1 MLNVLRR
8 AFAPRSIR
16 VEARPVRAG
25 DDLILSVRD
34 WPASEDVVGFLNAA
48 QQQFPGVRI
57 HLLVGFDSVQVSREQ
72 GSAQGEHAT
81 DKCQPKLAIQ
91 QYRDEA
97 LARGAKPGPQ
107 GNVVL
112 LTWASAGRV
121 VVVSVPPQ
129 VKGDA
134 VEKFQASSPGVDK
147 EGVGATDSTFGGGP
161 LWPENGGDVFHFA
174 AREWLALKRP
184 DLLAPDRCKPR
195 VRCLAKKL
203 RKAANAYL
211 DRRPHAGLATAAPQQ
226 EPSHA

>member
-8 AFAPRSIR
+8 AFAPRPLR
-16 VEARPVRAG
+16 VEARPVHAG
-25 DDLILSVRD
+25 DDLVLSVRD
-34 WPASEDVVGFLNAA
+34 WPASEDMVGFLNAT

-57 HLLVGFDSVQVSREQ
+57 HLLVGFDAVQVSGEQ
-72 GSAQGEHAT
+72 RRAYGKAAT
-81 DKCQPKLAIQ
+81 DERQPKRPIQ

-97 LARGAKPGPQ
+97 LSRGVKLGPE

-134 VEKFQASSPGVDK
+134 VEKFQASSPGVDE
-147 EGVGATDSTFGGGP
+147 EGVGAADSTFGGDA
-161 LWPENGGDVFHFA
+161 LWPGGGGDVFHFA
-174 AREWLALKRP
+174 AREWLALNRP
-184 DLLAPDRCKPR
+184 ELLAPDRYKQR

-211 DRRPHAGLATAAPQQ
+211 DRKPRSGLADPAPQQ
-226 EPSHA
+226 EAA

>member
-8 AFAPRSIR
+8 VFVPRPIR
-16 VEARPVRAG
+16 VEARPVHAG

-34 WPASEDVVGFLNAA
+34 WPASEDMVGFLNAT

-57 HLLVGFDSVQVSREQ
+57 HLLVGFDSVQVSGEQ

-81 DKCQPKLAIQ
+81 DERQPKLPIQ

-97 LARGAKPGPQ
+97 LSRGAKPGPQ

-129 VKGDA
+129 EKGDA
-134 VEKFQASSPGVDK
+134 VEKFQASSPGVDQ
-147 EGVGATDSTFGGGP
+147 EGVRVSDSTFGGDA
-161 LWPENGGDVFHFA
+161 LWPANSGDVFHFA
-174 AREWLALKRP
+174 ARQWLALKRP
-184 DLLAPDRCKPR
+184 DLLAPDRYKQR

-211 DRRPHAGLATAAPQQ
+211 ERSPHAGLATAAPAQQ
-226 EPSHA
+226 EAA

>member
-8 AFAPRSIR
+8 VFVPRPIR
-16 VEARPVRAG
+16 VEARPVHAG

-34 WPASEDVVGFLNAA
+34 WPASEDMVGFLNAT

-57 HLLVGFDSVQVSREQ
+57 HLLVGFDSVQVSGEQ

-81 DKCQPKLAIQ
+81 DERQPKLPIQ

-97 LARGAKPGPQ
+97 LSRGAKPGPQ

-129 VKGDA
+129 EKGDA
-134 VEKFQASSPGVDK
+134 VEKFQASSPGVDQ
-147 EGVGATDSTFGGGP
+147 EGVRVSDSTFGGDA
-161 LWPENGGDVFHFA
+161 LWPANSGDVFHFA
-174 AREWLALKRP
+174 ARQWLALKRP
-184 DLLAPDRCKPR
+184 DLLAPDRYKQR

-211 DRRPHAGLATAAPQQ
+211 
-226 EPSHA
+226 

>member
-8 AFAPRSIR
+8 AFAPRPIR
-16 VEARPVRAG
+16 IEARPVHAG
-25 DDLILSVRD
+25 DDLILFVRD
-34 WPASEDVVGFLNAA
+34 WPASQDMVGFLNAT

-57 HLLVGFDSVQVSREQ
+57 HLLVGFDSVQVSGEQ

-81 DKCQPKLAIQ
+81 DERQPKLPIQ

-97 LARGAKPGPQ
+97 LSRGAKPGPQ

-129 VKGDA
+129 EKGDA
-134 VEKFQASSPGVDK
+134 VEKFQASSPGVDQ
-147 EGVGATDSTFGGGP
+147 EGVRVSDSTFGGDA
-161 LWPENGGDVFHFA
+161 LWPANSGDVFHFA
-174 AREWLALKRP
+174 ARQWLALKRP
-184 DLLAPDRCKPR
+184 DLLAPDRYKQR

-211 DRRPHAGLATAAPQQ
+211 
-226 EPSHA
+226 

>member
-8 AFAPRSIR
+8 VFVPRPIR
-16 VEARPVRAG
+16 IEAWPVHVG

-34 WPASEDVVGFLNAA
+34 WPASQDMVGFLNAT

-57 HLLVGFDSVQVSREQ
+57 HLLAGFDSVQVSGEQ
-72 GSAQGEHAT
+72 RRAYGKAT
-81 DKCQPKLAIQ
+81 AKECQPKLAIQ
-91 QYRDEA
+91 QYCDEA
-97 LARGAKPGPQ
+97 ISRGAKPGPQ

-134 VEKFQASSPGVDK
+134 VEKFQASFPGVDQ
-147 EGVGATDSTFGGGP
+147 EGVGASDSTFGGDA
-161 LWPENGGDVFHFA
+161 LWPANDGDVFHFA
-174 AREWLALKRP
+174 ARQWLALKRP
-184 DLLAPDRCKPR
+184 DLLAPDRYKQR

-211 DRRPHAGLATAAPQQ
+211 DRRHHPGTSDPVPAQQ
-226 EPSHA
+226 EVA

>member
-8 AFAPRSIR
+8 VFVPRPIR
-16 VEARPVRAG
+16 VEARPVHAG

-34 WPASEDVVGFLNAA
+34 WPASEDMVGFLNAA

-57 HLLVGFDSVQVSREQ
+57 HLLVGFDSVQVSGEQ

-81 DKCQPKLAIQ
+81 DERQPKLPIQ

-97 LARGAKPGPQ
+97 LSRGAKPGPQ

-129 VKGDA
+129 EKGDA
-134 VEKFQASSPGVDK
+134 VEKFQASSPGVDQ
-147 EGVGATDSTFGGGP
+147 EGVRVSDSTFGGDA
-161 LWPENGGDVFHFA
+161 LWPANSGDVFHFA
-174 AREWLALKRP
+174 ARQWLALKRP
-184 DLLAPDRCKPR
+184 DLLAPDRYKQR

-211 DRRPHAGLATAAPQQ
+211 ERSPHAGLATAAPAQQ
-226 EPSHA
+226 EAA

>member
-8 AFAPRSIR
+8 VFVPRPIR
-16 VEARPVRAG
+16 VEARPVHAG

-34 WPASEDVVGFLNAA
+34 WPASQDMVGFLNAT

-57 HLLVGFDSVQVSREQ
+57 HLLVGFDSVQVSGEQ

-81 DKCQPKLAIQ
+81 DERQPKLPIQ

-97 LARGAKPGPQ
+97 LSRGAKPGPQ

-129 VKGDA
+129 EKGDA
-134 VEKFQASSPGVDK
+134 VEKFQASSPGVDQ
-147 EGVGATDSTFGGGP
+147 EGVRVSDSTFGGDA
-161 LWPENGGDVFHFA
+161 LWPANSGDVFHFA
-174 AREWLALKRP
+174 ARQWLALKRP
-184 DLLAPDRCKPR
+184 DLLAPDRYKQR

-211 DRRPHAGLATAAPQQ
+211 ERSPHAGLATAAPAQQ
-226 EPSHA
+226 EAA

>member
-8 AFAPRSIR
+8 AFAPRPIR
-16 VEARPVRAG
+16 IEARPVHAG
-25 DDLILSVRD
+25 DDLILFVRD
-34 WPASEDVVGFLNAA
+34 WPASQDMVGFLNAT

-57 HLLVGFDSVQVSREQ
+57 HLLVGFDSVQVSGEQ

-81 DKCQPKLAIQ
+81 DERQPKLPIQ

-97 LARGAKPGPQ
+97 LSRGAKPGPQ

-129 VKGDA
+129 EKGDA
-134 VEKFQASSPGVDK
+134 VEKFQASSPGVDQ
-147 EGVGATDSTFGGGP
+147 EGVGASDSTFGGDA
-161 LWPENGGDVFHFA
+161 LWPANSGDVFHFA
-174 AREWLALKRP
+174 ARQWLALKRP
-184 DLLAPDRCKPR
+184 DLLAPDRYKQR

-211 DRRPHAGLATAAPQQ
+211 DRRHHPGTSDPVPAQQ
-226 EPSHA
+226 EVA